1 MLEAILIIGGVLLV
15 LAALAFVPNM
25 IEYRR
30 KRDFDRRMGRR

>member
-25 IEYRR
+25 IEYGR